1 MVWSV
6 VKQDD
11 CVVSP
16 IATLEVEVLTEL
28 SDEQKK
34 CYGIILTSVDCEEE
48 LSKIA
53 HCCYDIKL
61 PGSLR
66 HGCLILDTFD

>member
-6 VKQDD
+6 VKHDD

-16 IATLEVEVLTEL
+16 IATLEVEVLTKLE
-28 SDEQKK
+28 DEQDE
-34 CYGIILTSVDCEEE
+34 CVRIILTSVDCEEE
-48 LSKIA
+48 LSEIA
-53 HCCYDIKL
+53 DCSYDVKL

>member
-1 MVWSV
+1 MVWSI
-6 VKQDD
+6 VKHYD

-16 IATLEVEVLTEL
+16 IATLEVEVLTKLE
-28 SDEQKK
+28 DEQEE
-34 CYGIILTSVDCEEE
+34 CVRIILTSVDCEEE
-48 LSKIA
+48 LSEIA
-53 HCCYDIKL
+53 HRCYDTKL